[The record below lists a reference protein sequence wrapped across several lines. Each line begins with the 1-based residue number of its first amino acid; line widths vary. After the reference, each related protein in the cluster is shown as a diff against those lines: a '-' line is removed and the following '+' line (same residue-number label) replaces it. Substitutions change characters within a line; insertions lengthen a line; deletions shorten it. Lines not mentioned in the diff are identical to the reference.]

1 PDIFDISEAVYNLY
15 SLLYTA
21 DIRTNRISLISNAP
35 PQLSSGDGE
44 CDIIPFSLSG
54 TRPSP
59 EQLFSAMMQAATR
72 SGEDTADADMQNTGT
87 DAGAT
92 PSADEASSGEDHDE
106 LFDKVL
112 SGC

>member
-1 PDIFDISEAVYNLY
+1 MN
-15 SLLYTA
+15 
-21 DIRTNRISLISNAP
+21 
-35 PQLSSGDGE
+35 
-44 CDIIPFSLSG
+44 

-72 SGEDTADADMQNTGT
+72 SGEDTADADMQNAGT